1 MTTPGG
7 VPVATQG
14 FLVLGAVQGGRVS
27 PVGSSAKPGA
37 GNGMAT
43 LPTKFD
49 DASDSQY
56 ITLLEVSQAIAAH
69 KSLTE
74 LFQDLGRRLH
84 TVLNFTYLSLILH
97 DPVDEVM
104 RLHTLHSESAA
115 TIQPGA
121 AFGMTESPSA
131 EVWRTQK
138 PLIIADTGQE
148 PHFSRAMKM
157 LLENGVTSFCSLPL
171 TTARRRLG
179 TFNLGNSRPNAYGA
193 AGLGLLQLVAS
204 QVAVAVESALN
215 YEDAQLAQQQVVRER
230 DRLKLLLDVNNAVV
244 SNLALPQLFRAIP
257 ASVRN
262 AMQCD
267 AACLS
272 LPDRQKD
279 QLRVHGLDFPAG
291 KGFMQDQMILPMDG
305 TSPGTAYRTGKP
317 VLFGQAPK
325 SLAPMALKVNAAE
338 GFQSGCFLPVIRGN
352 RTLGVLHLLDRRG
365 NAFSEMD
372 VEFLRQVASQVAIAL
387 ENALEFSELSESK
400 ERLAEEGL
408 YLRDEIRTEHQFED
422 ILGDSVGL
430 RQVLHQVETVA
441 PNETTVLIQGETGT
455 GKELIARAIHGLST
469 RRENIF
475 AKLNCAAIPLGL
487 LESELFGH
495 ERGAFTGAIAR
506 KVGRFE
512 IADKGTLFLDE
523 VGDIPLELQPKLL
536 RVLQEQEFERLGGTR
551 SIRTDVR
558 LVAATNRDLSKMV
571 EQGQFRA
578 DLYYRLNVFPVMIPP
593 LRERRE
599 DIPILVRY
607 FVDKYAKTMNR
618 KIERIPGSVM
628 EAIAR
633 YPWPGNIRELQ
644 NFLERAV
651 ILSEGPVLRPP
662 LSELR
667 DTRSKTSASSTL
679 KEVEQRHVLQVLRD
693 CQWVLGGP
701 QGAAARLGLPRT
713 TLIYRMRRLG
723 IRRKPEE

>member
-1 MTTPGG
+1 
-7 VPVATQG
+7 
-14 FLVLGAVQGGRVS
+14 
-27 PVGSSAKPGA
+27 
-37 GNGMAT
+37 
-43 LPTKFD
+43 
-49 DASDSQY
+49 
-56 ITLLEVSQAIAAH
+56 
-69 KSLTE
+69 
-74 LFQDLGRRLH
+74 
-84 TVLNFTYLSLILH
+84 
-97 DPVDEVM
+97 
-104 RLHTLHSESAA
+104 
-115 TIQPGA
+115 
-121 AFGMTESPSA
+121 
-131 EVWRTQK
+131 
-138 PLIIADTGQE
+138 
-148 PHFSRAMKM
+148 
-157 LLENGVTSFCSLPL
+157 
-171 TTARRRLG
+171 
-179 TFNLGNSRPNAYGA
+179 
-193 AGLGLLQLVAS
+193 
-204 QVAVAVESALN
+204 
-215 YEDAQLAQQQVVRER
+215 
-230 DRLKLLLDVNNAVV
+230 
-244 SNLALPQLFRAIP
+244 
-257 ASVRN
+257 
-262 AMQCD
+262 
-267 AACLS
+267 
-272 LPDRQKD
+272 
-279 QLRVHGLDFPAG
+279 
-291 KGFMQDQMILPMDG
+291 
-305 TSPGTAYRTGKP
+305 
-317 VLFGQAPK
+317 
-325 SLAPMALKVNAAE
+325 
-338 GFQSGCFLPVIRGN
+338 
-352 RTLGVLHLLDRRG
+352 
-365 NAFSEMD
+365 
-372 VEFLRQVASQVAIAL
+372 
-387 ENALEFSELSESK
+387 
-400 ERLAEEGL
+400 
-408 YLRDEIRTEHQFED
+408 
-422 ILGDSVGL
+422 
-430 RQVLHQVETVA
+430 
-441 PNETTVLIQGETGT
+441 
-455 GKELIARAIHGLST
+455 LST

-475 AKLNCAAIPLGL
+475 VKLNCAAIPLGL

-667 DTRSKTSASSTL
+667 DTRSKTSAFSTL
-679 KEVEQRHVLQVLRD
+679 KEVEQRHVLQVLRE

-723 IRRKPEE
+723 IRRKPDE